1 MNKVNFVIITN
12 VFRRD
17 DRITVPTDLAELQQM
32 LESIEPGS
40 THGFMSFLTDVYKK
54 YEIARRYFFKERIA
68 NRVTFII

>member
-1 MNKVNFVIITN
+1 MCIFDH
-12 VFRRD
+12 D

-54 YEIARRYFFKERIA
+54 NMKLHVAIS
-68 NRVTFII
+68 

>member
-1 MNKVNFVIITN
+1 MYFDH
-12 VFRRD
+12 D

-54 YEIARRYFFKERIA
+54 YEIASLFLRKNVSQTE
-68 NRVTFII
+68 